1 MRAAETFGRF
11 GPGWL
16 SRRTE
21 VLSHRENG
29 CQRYP
34 ELMESKG
41 ISLEFRYAL
50 DGIGLSESFRRK
62 WIIRHVTW
70 ALEAEELAKEVV
82 ANPGE
87 IPRWTRMA
95 FWIRLYGVLWDL
107 HEDWKADRARIL
119 ALQSDENRR
128 TRQAGEA
135 VLEQLA
141 ANADVLDR
149 LRATLTEDEVI
160 FCQFRRLAE
169 AHPESNVIGK
179 SVQKPKQGLAELQE
193 KELEKSPLSRRPRI
207 REVWSA
213 LKRMEK
219 KFECDYRRGPGNR
232 REGPAVL
239 G

>member
-119 ALQSDENRR
+119 ALQSDETAGHDRRAKPSWSNWPR
-128 TRQAGEA
+128 TRTFWTGCA
-135 VLEQLA
+135 
-141 ANADVLDR
+141 
-149 LRATLTEDEVI
+149 
-160 FCQFRRLAE
+160 RR
-169 AHPESNVIGK
+169 
-179 SVQKPKQGLAELQE
+179 
-193 KELEKSPLSRRPRI
+193 SPRTR
-207 REVWSA
+207 
-213 LKRMEK
+213 
-219 KFECDYRRGPGNR
+219 
-232 REGPAVL
+232 
-239 G
+239 